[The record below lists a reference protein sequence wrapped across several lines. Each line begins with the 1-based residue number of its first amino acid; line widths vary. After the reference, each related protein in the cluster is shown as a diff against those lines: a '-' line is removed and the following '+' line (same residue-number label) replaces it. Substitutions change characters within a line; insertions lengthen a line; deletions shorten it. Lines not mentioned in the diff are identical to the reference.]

1 MGDTSLVATTPRRY
15 PGISAKA
22 FQHPA
27 DRAATAALGS
37 IPLLN
42 TVLKKITELRLER
55 SLQQLLLADAIRVD
69 TRQLPD
75 LWAHHLEIAQALD
88 LPREPELYIVGS
100 ADYAAASIGTNR
112 PMLILRSGLVSGLPR
127 EELGVVI
134 AHEQS
139 HLLAEHTHYLTMIMI
154 LQRLLAVGLWP
165 LGMLPLRALLL
176 VLLEWH
182 RCAELSSDR
191 GAAIVTGDPLLV
203 CRGLMRTIGGGIG
216 ELNLDAFIKQAD
228 DYVEHDDLLAR
239 PGRFLAEIRRTHP
252 FAVKRVHELTRWVA
266 SGEYDRIVNGS
277 YVHRGEEPP
286 PTEELKSATEHYRRR
301 FLDVV
306 DRVAG
311 GAQRLADQFTGW
323 LRRDREGAE
332 EDAGD

>member
-1 MGDTSLVATTPRRY
+1 MGDTSLVTATPRRY

-27 DRAATAALGS
+27 DRAATAALAT
-37 IPLLN
+37 IPLLG
-42 TVLKKITELRLER
+42 TVLKKISELRLER

-69 TRQLPD
+69 TRQLPQ
-75 LWAHHLEIAQALD
+75 LWSQHQEIARALD
-88 LPREPELYIVGS
+88 LEREPELFIVGS
-100 ADYAAASIGTNR
+100 ADFAAASMGTNR
-112 PMLILRSGLVSGLPR
+112 PMLILRSGLVSGLPPD
-127 EELGVVI
+127 ELAVVI

-139 HLLAEHTHYLTMIMI
+139 HLLAEHTHYITVMMI
-154 LQRLLAVGLWP
+154 LQRLLSVGLSP
-165 LGMLPLRALLL
+165 LGTLPLRALLL

-203 CRGLMRTIGGGIG
+203 CRGLMRTIGGGIKD
-216 ELNLDAFIKQAD
+216 LNLDAFVKQAD

-266 SGEYDRIVNGS
+266 SGEYDRIVGGS
-277 YVHRGEEPP
+277 YVRRGEEPP
-286 PTEELKSATEHYRRR
+286 VTDEARAAADHYRRR
-301 FLDVV
+301 FMDVV
-306 DRVAG
+306 DRASD

-323 LRRDREGAE
+323 LRRDREGAGD
-332 EDAGD
+332 DAGD